1 MRTIKS
7 AQPIMRFA
15 LVKISYV
22 YTFRYISTSSSETG
36 VLMDS
41 AISLKALQGTWGP
54 TKKQKNTLNHLCVVR
69 SDCKAQKRNEIIVK
83 RKIKQNK

>member
-1 MRTIKS
+1 MRIIKS

-15 LVKISYV
+15 FAMISYV

-54 TKKQKNTLNHLCVVR
+54 TKKQKNTLNHLCVV
-69 SDCKAQKRNEIIVK
+69 Q
-83 RKIKQNK
+83 